1 MTGENGYTLIRRVRA
16 LDAKAG
22 GRTLAVA
29 LTAYSRPK
37 DRDLAISAGYTMH
50 VPKPVDPGEFI
61 EIVATLAAERPA

>member
-1 MTGENGYTLIRRVRA
+1 MLV
-16 LDAKAG
+16 AG

-61 EIVATLAAERPA
+61 EIVASLVAERPA